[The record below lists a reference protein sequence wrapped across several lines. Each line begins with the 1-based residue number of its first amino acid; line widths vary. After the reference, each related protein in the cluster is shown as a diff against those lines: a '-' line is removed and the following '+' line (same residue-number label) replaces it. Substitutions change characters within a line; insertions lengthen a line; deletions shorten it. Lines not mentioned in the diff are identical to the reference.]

1 MRRIAVDE
9 LRSRLP
15 SWRPGVVLDE
25 VLAFLAASEEIA
37 PPERVAVFDNDGT
50 LWCEKPEIF
59 QAEFFL
65 HELRA
70 AAAADPALAERPE
83 YRALLDHDQAALAGF
98 GLPRLA
104 VALAELCAG
113 LTAEEFSARSASF
126 LLQRQHPTLGRPFGR
141 AVYQPMLELLDAL
154 RVQRFAT
161 FIVSGGGTE
170 FVRAISEQLYGVA
183 PEGVVGTLI
192 EYEYVT
198 RDGAPALRRTG
209 RISGDANEGPAK
221 VLNIQQH
228 LGRRP
233 VFAAG
238 NSAGDRSTRPVA
250 GHPDRPRRRQA
261 RVRLRE
267 RRGHLRHHRTHRRRR
282 PTRRLDGCEHAR
294 RLEHDLPSTAIG
306 AAAGFEGERRAVP
319 AQIRPD
325 IGSLE
330 PS

>member
-238 NSAGDRSTRPVA
+238 NSAGDR
-250 GHPDRPRRRQA
+250 DMI
-261 RVRLRE
+261 E
-267 RRGHLRHHRTHRRRR
+267 W
-282 PTRRLDGCEHAR
+282 
-294 RLEHDLPSTAIG
+294 AI
-306 AAAGFEGERRAVP
+306 AVP
-319 AQIRPD
+319 GP
-325 IGSLE
+325 SLGILIDHDDDKRE
-330 PS
+330 FAYESVAATFATTEHIVDVGRREGWTVVSMRDDWTTIFPQLQ